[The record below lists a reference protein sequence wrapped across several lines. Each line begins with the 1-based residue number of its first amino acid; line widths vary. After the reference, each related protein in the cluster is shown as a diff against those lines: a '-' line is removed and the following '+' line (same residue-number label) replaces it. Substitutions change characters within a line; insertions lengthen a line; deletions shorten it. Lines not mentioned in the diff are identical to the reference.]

1 MQIMHA
7 WQLLKIVSILIPERH
22 GPHLEA
28 LLVEM
33 LGEGATIDV
42 LRIQEIDVT
51 PKKDFDTL

>member
-1 MQIMHA
+1 MHA
-7 WQLLKIVSILIPERH
+7 WQLLEIVRILIPERH

-42 LRIQEIDVT
+42 LRIQEIDVP
-51 PKKDFDTL
+51 PKKYFDTL